1 MTVHFPQVSIITVVR
16 NGAETIGQTID
27 SVSIQQQI
35 DFEHLVIDGASTD
48 STLDIL
54 VARRHDRLR
63 WISEP
68 DLGIYDAMNKGIA
81 MARGEWILFL
91 GADDALVDPKVLSD
105 IFCKF
110 ETSSYDVICGRSSY
124 LDGQQCVPRLDWHTR
139 VFNTVHHQAAL
150 YNRRLF
156 ADFRYRL
163 DISVVADYEL
173 NYLVYRQQRPFL
185 LIDRHIAISR
195 RYGVS
200 HFASPLQTLIDGYKI
215 RSRYE
220 DFFSN
225 GMHLAAGFLNL
236 IATSLAPAPRC
247 DRAQ

>member
-1 MTVHFPQVSIITVVR
+1 MTATVTVITVVR
-16 NGAETIGQTID
+16 NGSAFILQTIN
-27 SVSIQQQI
+27 SVHDQTYPF
-35 DFEHLVIDGASTD
+35 FEHIVIDGASTD
-48 STLDIL
+48 GTQAVISSASHPQLQ
-54 VARRHDRLR
+54 

-81 MARGEWILFL
+81 RASGEWILFL
-91 GADDALVDPKVLSD
+91 GADDVLVDANVLSD
-105 IFCKF
+105 IFSKF
-110 ETSSYDVICGRSSY
+110 ETSTYDVICGRSSY
-124 LDGQQCVPRLDWHTR
+124 LDGQQCVPRLDWHTT

-185 LIDRHIAISR
+185 LIDRDIAISR

-225 GMHLAAGFLNL
+225 GMHLAAGFLNF
-236 IATSLAPAPRC
+236 IASSLALALALRC
-247 DRAQ
+247 DRAK